1 MPSAFFERKISTP
14 SQNND
19 IKEINTQQESFVDNR
34 ASSNEISQLQS
45 NVNSSINSQEITQLQ
60 EKVDNTTGMPD
71 DLKKGVENLSEQDM
85 SDVKVH
91 YNSDKPAQ
99 LQAHAYARGT
109 DIHIAPGQEKHLPH
123 EAWHVVQQKQGRVQ
137 PTMQMKGNVNVNDDA
152 GLEKEADVMGQKA
165 LQLKSN
171 NQENLNH
178 SQLEFN
184 AVYQFKVDAIHG
196 ATCPTL
202 ADTEGTDDYLSFVS
216 NMNALGKTMGV
227 PIDKTV
233 TNEIWVKA
241 MQILWKTQDMT
252 GMGTLQDKQAGTT
265 KDKTAS
271 KPKDAREETP
281 TDQGARFNFDF
292 ASDTFQEV
300 LQNDFKTLAGLIMDN
315 FKQTFESKRIFGF
328 WSKDPA
334 MEVGKSSKAL
344 MLEDSALGKPFDGIN
359 LTGNWNMELWG
370 AISHYYAEAVSK
382 NIGQSNIQYWGF
394 VGDGATGDVDN
405 IYAKVE
411 KVKFQAMGKEK
422 NITAEA
428 MESIILWHGCLSDI
442 NDQGEKIKAT
452 PHPGYNVM
460 GLIGVLNVGSDRH
473 KIASEVEDKTKLLK
487 EVKSTR
493 VSRN

>member
-1 MPSAFFERKISTP
+1 MGTSSFQRKISAP
-14 SQNND
+14 NQNND
-19 IKEINTQQESFVDNR
+19 KQETSSQQSSFTDKRESTDEITKLQSSVDN
-34 ASSNEISQLQS
+34 SSNT
-45 NVNSSINSQEITQLQ
+45 QEITQLQ
-60 EKVDNTTGMPD
+60 EKANNNTGMPD
-71 DLKKGVENLSEQDM
+71 DLKQGIESLSGQDM
-85 SDVKVH
+85 SDVKVT

-171 NQENLNH
+171 SQENLNH
-178 SQLEFN
+178 SQLEIN
-184 AVYQFKVDAIHG
+184 GVYQFKVDAIHG

-202 ADTEGTDDYLSFVS
+202 ADTKDTPDYLTFLS
-216 NMNALGKTMGV
+216 NMKALGKSMKV
-227 PIDKTV
+227 FIDPTV
-233 TNEIWVKA
+233 ADEIWVKA
-241 MQILWKTQDMT
+241 LQILWKTQDMT
-252 GMGTLQDKQAGTT
+252 GMGTLEDKQAGTT

-271 KPKDAREETP
+271 KPKESRKA
-281 TDQGARFNFDF
+281 TDTDKGARFNFDF
-292 ASDTFQEV
+292 ASDTFQKV
-300 LQNDFKTLAGLIMDN
+300 LQNDFKDLAGLIMDN

-328 WSKDPA
+328 WSKEPA

-344 MLEDSALGKPFDGIN
+344 MLEDSALGKPFDGLN
-359 LTGNWNMELWG
+359 LTANNMELWG

-394 VGDGATGDVDN
+394 VGDGASGDVNN

-411 KVKFQAMGKEK
+411 KVKFHAMGKEK

-428 MESIILWHGCLSDI
+428 MESIILWHGCLSAI

-460 GLIGVLNVGSDRH
+460 GLTGVLNVGSDRH
-473 KIASEVEDKTKLLK
+473 KIASEVEHKTKLLK
-487 EVKSTR
+487 EGKSTR
-493 VSRN
+493 V

>member
-1 MPSAFFERKISTP
+1 MSFSFFQRKTITP
-14 SQNND
+14 SQTKEKKDKNSQKLSIND
-19 IKEINTQQESFVDNR
+19 NRSNALEITHLQNDVNDSSNTQS
-34 ASSNEISQLQS
+34 
-45 NVNSSINSQEITQLQ
+45 ITQLQ
-60 EKVDNTTGMPD
+60 EKVDNSTGMPD
-71 DLKKGVENLSEQDM
+71 DLKKGVENLSGHDM

-171 NQENLNH
+171 SQENLNH
-178 SQLEFN
+178 SQLEIN
-184 AVYQFKVDAIHG
+184 GVYQFKVDAIHG

-202 ADTEGTDDYLSFVS
+202 ADTKGTDDYAAFVK
-216 NMNALGKTMGV
+216 NMNELGKTMKV
-227 PIDKTV
+227 TIDQTV
-233 TNEIWVKA
+233 TDQIWVKA
-241 MQILWKTQDMT
+241 MGILWKTQDMT
-252 GMGTLQDKQAGTT
+252 GMGTLEDKQAGTT

-271 KPKDAREETP
+271 KPKESRKETD
-281 TDQGARFNFDF
+281 TDKGARFNFDF
-292 ASDTFQEV
+292 ASDTFQKV
-300 LQNDFKTLAGLIMDN
+300 LQNDFKDLAGLIMDN

-328 WSKDPA
+328 WSKEPA

-460 GLIGVLNVGSDRH
+460 GLTGVLNVGSDRH

-487 EVKSTR
+487 EGKSTR
-493 VSRN
+493 V

>member
-1 MPSAFFERKISTP
+1 MSFSFFQRKTITP
-14 SQNND
+14 SQTKEKKDKNSQKLSIND
-19 IKEINTQQESFVDNR
+19 NRSNALEITHLQNDVNDSSNTQS
-34 ASSNEISQLQS
+34 
-45 NVNSSINSQEITQLQ
+45 ITQLQ
-60 EKVDNTTGMPD
+60 EKVDNSTGMPD
-71 DLKKGVENLSEQDM
+71 DLKKGVENLSGHDM

-171 NQENLNH
+171 SQENLNH
-178 SQLEFN
+178 SQLEIN
-184 AVYQFKVDAIHG
+184 GVYQFKVDAIHG

-202 ADTEGTDDYLSFVS
+202 ADTKGTDDYATFVK
-216 NMNALGKTMGV
+216 NMNELGKTMKV
-227 PIDKTV
+227 TIDQTV
-233 TNEIWVKA
+233 TDQIWVKA
-241 MQILWKTQDMT
+241 MGILWKTQDMT
-252 GMGTLQDKQAGTT
+252 GMGTLEDKQAGTT

-271 KPKDAREETP
+271 KPKESRKETD
-281 TDQGARFNFDF
+281 TDKGARFNFDF
-292 ASDTFQEV
+292 ASDTFQKV
-300 LQNDFKTLAGLIMDN
+300 LQNDFKDLAGLIMDN

-328 WSKDPA
+328 WSKEPA

-460 GLIGVLNVGSDRH
+460 GLTGVLNVGSDRH

-487 EVKSTR
+487 EGKSTR
-493 VSRN
+493 V

>member
-1 MPSAFFERKISTP
+1 MGTSSFQRKISAPNQINDKQETS
-14 SQNND
+14 SQQSSFTD
-19 IKEINTQQESFVDNR
+19 KRESTYEIT
-34 ASSNEISQLQS
+34 QLQS
-45 NVNSSINSQEITQLQ
+45 SVDNSSNTQEITQLQ
-60 EKVDNTTGMPD
+60 EKANNNTGMPD
-71 DLKKGVENLSEQDM
+71 DLKQGIESLSGQDM
-85 SDVKVH
+85 SDVKVT

-99 LQAHAYARGT
+99 LQAHAYAQGT

-171 NQENLNH
+171 SQENLNH
-178 SQLEFN
+178 SQLEIN
-184 AVYQFKVDAIHG
+184 GVYQFKVDAIHG

-202 ADTEGTDDYLSFVS
+202 DDTKNTDDYATFVK
-216 NMNALGKTMGV
+216 NMNELGKTMKV
-227 PIDKTV
+227 TIDQTV
-233 TNEIWVKA
+233 TDQIWVKA
-241 MQILWKTQDMT
+241 MGILWKTQDMT
-252 GMGTLQDKQAGTT
+252 GMGTLEDKQAGTT

-271 KPKDAREETP
+271 KPKESRKA
-281 TDQGARFNFDF
+281 TDTDKGARFNFDF
-292 ASDTFQEV
+292 ASDTFQKV
-300 LQNDFKTLAGLIMDN
+300 LQNDFKDLAGLIMDN

-328 WSKDPA
+328 WSKEPA

-460 GLIGVLNVGSDRH
+460 GLTGVLNVGSDRH

-487 EVKSTR
+487 EGKSTR
-493 VSRN
+493 V

>member
-1 MPSAFFERKISTP
+1 MPSAFFQRKISTP
-14 SQNND
+14 SQNNEK
-19 IKEINTQQESFVDNR
+19 KEIGSQQESFVDNR
-34 ASSNEISQLQS
+34 ESTDQITQLQ
-45 NVNSSINSQEITQLQ
+45 NSVDNSLHSKEITQLQ
-60 EKVDNTTGMPD
+60 EKADNTTGMPD
-71 DLKKGVENLSEQDM
+71 DLKQGIENLSEQDM

-137 PTMQMKGNVNVNDDA
+137 PTIQMKGNVNVNDDA

-178 SQLEFN
+178 SQLEIN
-184 AVYQFKVDAIHG
+184 GVYQFKVDAIHG

-202 ADTEGTDDYLSFVS
+202 ADTKGTDDYATFVK
-216 NMNALGKTMGV
+216 NMNELGKTMKV
-227 PIDKTV
+227 PIDPTV
-233 TNEIWVKA
+233 TDQIWVKA
-241 MQILWKTQDMT
+241 MGILWKTQDMT
-252 GMGTLQDKQAGTT
+252 GMGTLEDKQAGTT

-271 KPKDAREETP
+271 KPEESRKA
-281 TDQGARFNFDF
+281 TDTDKGARFNFDF
-292 ASDTFQEV
+292 ASDTFQKV
-300 LQNDFKTLAGLIMDN
+300 LQNDFKDLAGLIMDN

-328 WSKDPA
+328 WSKEPA

-460 GLIGVLNVGSDRH
+460 GLTGVLNVGSDRH

-487 EVKSTR
+487 EGKSTR
-493 VSRN
+493 V

>member
-1 MPSAFFERKISTP
+1 MGTSSFQRKISAP
-14 SQNND
+14 NQNND
-19 IKEINTQQESFVDNR
+19 KQETSSQQSSFTDKRESTDEITKLQSSVDN
-34 ASSNEISQLQS
+34 SSNT
-45 NVNSSINSQEITQLQ
+45 QEITQLQ
-60 EKVDNTTGMPD
+60 EKANNNTGMPD
-71 DLKKGVENLSEQDM
+71 DLKQGIESLSGQDM
-85 SDVKVH
+85 SDVKVT

-123 EAWHVVQQKQGRVQ
+123 EAWHVAQQKQGRVQ

-178 SQLEFN
+178 SQLEIN
-184 AVYQFKVDAIHG
+184 GVYQFKVDAIHG

-202 ADTEGTDDYLSFVS
+202 ADTKDTPDYLTFLS
-216 NMNALGKTMGV
+216 NMKALGKTMGV
-227 PIDKTV
+227 FIDPTV
-233 TNEIWVKA
+233 TDEIWVKA

-252 GMGTLQDKQAGTT
+252 GMGTLVDKQAGTT
-265 KDKTAS
+265 KDKTTA
-271 KPKDAREETP
+271 KPKDAREETD
-281 TDQGARFNFDF
+281 TDLGARFNFDF
-292 ASDTFQEV
+292 ASDTFQKV
-300 LQNDFKTLAGLIMDN
+300 LHNDFKQLADLIMDN
-315 FKQTFESKRIFGF
+315 FKETFEDKRIYGF

-334 MEVGKSSKAL
+334 MQVGLSSKAL
-344 MLEDSALGKPFDGIN
+344 MLEQSALGKPFDGLD
-359 LTGNWNMELWG
+359 LTANNMELWG

-382 NIGQSNIQYWGF
+382 KIGQSNIQYWGF
-394 VGDGATGDVDN
+394 VGDGASGDVNN

-411 KVKFQAMGKEK
+411 KVKFHAMGKEK

-428 MESIILWHGCLSDI
+428 MESIILWHGCLSAI

-460 GLIGVLNVGSDRH
+460 GLTGVLNVGSDRH
-473 KIASEVEDKTKLLK
+473 KIASEVEHKTKLLK
-487 EVKSTR
+487 EGKSTR
-493 VSRN
+493 V

>member
-315 FKQTFESKRIFGF
+315 FK
-328 WSKDPA
+328 P
-334 MEVGKSSKAL
+334 
-344 MLEDSALGKPFDGIN
+344 LG
-359 LTGNWNMELWG
+359 
-370 AISHYYAEAVSK
+370 
-382 NIGQSNIQYWGF
+382 
-394 VGDGATGDVDN
+394 
-405 IYAKVE
+405 
-411 KVKFQAMGKEK
+411 
-422 NITAEA
+422 
-428 MESIILWHGCLSDI
+428 
-442 NDQGEKIKAT
+442 
-452 PHPGYNVM
+452 
-460 GLIGVLNVGSDRH
+460 
-473 KIASEVEDKTKLLK
+473 
-487 EVKSTR
+487 
-493 VSRN
+493 

>member
-1 MPSAFFERKISTP
+1 MSFSFFQRKTITP
-14 SQNND
+14 SQTKEKKDKNSQKLSIND
-19 IKEINTQQESFVDNR
+19 NRSNALEITHLQNDVNDSSNTQS
-34 ASSNEISQLQS
+34 
-45 NVNSSINSQEITQLQ
+45 ITQLQ
-60 EKVDNTTGMPD
+60 EKVDNSTGMPD
-71 DLKKGVENLSEQDM
+71 DLKKGVENLSGHDM

-171 NQENLNH
+171 SQENLNH
-178 SQLEFN
+178 SQLEIN
-184 AVYQFKVDAIHG
+184 GVYQFKVDAIHG

-202 ADTEGTDDYLSFVS
+202 ADTKGTDDYATFVK
-216 NMNALGKTMGV
+216 NMNELGKTMKV
-227 PIDKTV
+227 TIDQTV
-233 TNEIWVKA
+233 TDQIWVKA
-241 MQILWKTQDMT
+241 MGILWKTQDMT
-252 GMGTLQDKQAGTT
+252 GMGTLEDKQAGTT

-271 KPKDAREETP
+271 KPKESRKA
-281 TDQGARFNFDF
+281 TDTDKGARFNFDF
-292 ASDTFQEV
+292 ASDTFQKV
-300 LQNDFKTLAGLIMDN
+300 LQNDFKDLAGLIMDN

-328 WSKDPA
+328 WSKEPA

-460 GLIGVLNVGSDRH
+460 GLTGVLNVGSDRH

-487 EVKSTR
+487 EGKSTR
-493 VSRN
+493 V